1 MTYLFFTSN
10 ERNEKLC
17 IKPPIR
23 GKIKSYNK
31 VSNLILPDSF
41 KNNLW
46 SIRVGNLLIKS
57 VTDICSIR
65 GGVSRNKIRK

>member
-1 MTYLFFTSN
+1 MTYFFFTSD

-17 IKPPIR
+17 IKPSIR
-23 GKIKSYNK
+23 GKIKAYNK

-41 KNNLW
+41 KNNRW

-65 GGVSRNKIRK
+65 ECVSRNKIRK